1 VSAVANI
8 DAIVGKRVLVTGV
21 TGWVAGPVAAAL
33 AAQGNTVFGAA
44 RLRDAEARQRLEER
58 GITPVVI
65 DLAKGD
71 FANLPADLDLVLHF
85 AVAKA
90 DNFDL
95 AFRVN
100 AEGSAD
106 LMAAVA
112 ATSPGLQGFLHCSST
127 AVYEPVHGSPR
138 KETDLLGDSHRPM
151 PGMPTY
157 SISKIAAEVLVKHTS
172 RRLGVPTVIAR
183 LNVPYGDDYGWMLFH
198 LIMMER
204 GMGVPVHVD
213 APTDYTPIHSDDIVR
228 SIPYLLSLATAPA
241 TIVNWGG
248 DEVVSIEDWS
258 NEMGRLTGLTPMF
271 APTTATIASIVP
283 DLERLHATGF
293 RSQVGWREGL
303 RRLVAT
309 ARPDLLKADS

>member
-1 VSAVANI
+1 MA
-8 DAIVGKRVLVTGV
+8 
-21 TGWVAGPVAAAL
+21 
-33 AAQGNTVFGAA
+33 
-44 RLRDAEARQRLEER
+44 
-58 GITPVVI
+58 I

-204 GMGVPVHVD
+204 GMAVPVHVD

-258 NEMGRLTGLTPMF
+258 NEMGRLTGLTPSF
-271 APTTATIASIVP
+271 GPTTATIASIVP